1 MLTHLEKAGYLCC
14 DAEMPADD
22 WSSREQSCS
31 NAHQSNADKDV
42 IPTNRKRSLYC
53 IVFGGSKKKE
63 TPNEEANHNDGIS
76 KRRKSLYYM
85 VMNKFGKR
93 QSNDEINSM
102 PRDPDT
108 THELERTNIRVANTP
123 DNRELSNQCYSN
135 KSLNDNVAVIK
146 PYTVQNKY
154 FMDPNACSSYAKPD
168 MLDLITVARASS
180 PMARDDRSE
189 IGPTR
194 TLDGLTRSDIAKWL
208 NIVDR
213 NRQEGR
219 LDGDQGQH
227 ASPRNEMKTVVVYNR
242 K

>member
-1 MLTHLEKAGYLCC
+1 
-14 DAEMPADD
+14 
-22 WSSREQSCS
+22 
-31 NAHQSNADKDV
+31 
-42 IPTNRKRSLYC
+42 
-53 IVFGGSKKKE
+53 
-63 TPNEEANHNDGIS
+63 
-76 KRRKSLYYM
+76 M

-108 THELERTNIRVANTP
+108 THELGRTNIRVANAP
-123 DNRELSNQCYSN
+123 DNREFSNQGYSN
-135 KSLNDNVAVIK
+135 MSLNDNVAVIK

-154 FMDPNACSSYAKPD
+154 FMDPHAPNSYAKPVMFD
-168 MLDLITVARASS
+168 PMTVARASS
-180 PMARDDRSE
+180 PMAKDDRSE

-194 TLDGLTRSDIAKWL
+194 TLGGLTRSDIAKWL

-213 NRQEGR
+213 SRQEEGR
-219 LDGDQGQH
+219 LDGNQGQH